1 MKKSWRIWR
10 CEKLGKGVYNYCEA
24 VVEFLG
30 FMVIINE
37 NEKKKKK
44 KVGCINQHRFLVRAG
59 VREKGTSNLKI

>member
-1 MKKSWRIWR
+1 LKSGKTARRMKKSWRIWR

-44 KVGCINQHRFLVRAG
+44 KSRLHQSTQIFG
-59 VREKGTSNLKI
+59 